1 MHVKLLP
8 FVVGISYL
16 MMHLHVIVSFY
27 SKEKF
32 ALYDYRIFPL
42 KIVITK
48 ICFSLECQ
56 KNYPLCKTGWFLYV
70 KKISFQFLISKVWFQ
85 TKHYYLDCFP
95 EVRTILLLKCF

>member
-1 MHVKLLP
+1 MHVKLLT

-48 ICFSLECQ
+48 ICFSLEYQ
-56 KNYPLCKTGWFLYV
+56 KKLSSVQDGLVSLCK
-70 KKISFQFLISKVWFQ
+70 K
-85 TKHYYLDCFP
+85 D
-95 EVRTILLLKCF
+95 